1 MQFMTLLRRVSE
13 RFSDAD
19 FAPLLDAEVERA
31 RALYADGFI
40 RQIWHRADVG
50 GACLLIEAGSED
62 AVRKTLATLPL
73 VGAGMLEIVALVPL
87 KPYGGFGPGR

>member
-19 FAPLLDAEVERA
+19 FAPLLEAEVEQA
-31 RALYADGFI
+31 KALYADGFI

-50 GACLLIEAGSED
+50 GACLLIEAESED
-62 AVRKTLATLPL
+62 AVRETLATLPL
-73 VGAGMLEIVALVPL
+73 VAAKMLEIVALVPL
-87 KPYGGFGPGR
+87 KPYGGFGPKR